1 MRVEEQ
7 NLLVLTIALSLNGEY
22 RVLAKHTNAFKTQ
35 LKQYVNKYN
44 KARTPLIR
52 AIRSFP

>member
-22 RVLAKHTNAFKTQ
+22 RVLAKHTKDIKTNK
-35 LKQYVNKYN
+35 KQWINNDN
-44 KARTPLIR
+44 KAWAPVGHAT
-52 AIRSFP
+52 RSG

>member
-22 RVLAKHTNAFKTQ
+22 RVLAKHTKDIKTNK
-35 LKQYVNKYN
+35 KQWINNDN
-44 KARTPLIR
+44 KAWTRLIH
-52 AIRSFP
+52 AVRSW

>member
-22 RVLAKHTNAFKTQ
+22 RVLAKHTKDIKTNKKQ
-35 LKQYVNKYN
+35 LVNNDN
-44 KARTPLIR
+44 KAWTLVGH
-52 AIRSFP
+52 ATRSG